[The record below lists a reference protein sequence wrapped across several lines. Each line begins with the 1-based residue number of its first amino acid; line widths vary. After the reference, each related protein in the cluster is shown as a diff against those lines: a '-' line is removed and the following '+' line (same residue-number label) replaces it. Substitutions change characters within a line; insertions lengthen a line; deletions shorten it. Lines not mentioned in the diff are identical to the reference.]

1 MTSHE
6 ALMEALERLVATLRS
21 VDMWRVEE
29 PPAAAFDSQQPF
41 CVDTMELPQW
51 LRYVFVARL
60 ETLAETEAPLPATCS
75 VAPAI
80 DTWLKEASP
89 SVRRVVTEAVA
100 EVDRIV
106 TEA

>member
-1 MTSHE
+1 MTAHD
-6 ALMEALERLVATLRS
+6 ALMEALENLVAALRS

-29 PPAAAFDSQQPF
+29 PPAAAFTSQQPF
-41 CVDTMELPQW
+41 CVDTMAMPQW

-60 ETLAETEAPLPATCS
+60 ETMAQAESPLPASCE
-75 VAPAI
+75 VAPAVE
-80 DTWLKEASP
+80 TWLKDASP